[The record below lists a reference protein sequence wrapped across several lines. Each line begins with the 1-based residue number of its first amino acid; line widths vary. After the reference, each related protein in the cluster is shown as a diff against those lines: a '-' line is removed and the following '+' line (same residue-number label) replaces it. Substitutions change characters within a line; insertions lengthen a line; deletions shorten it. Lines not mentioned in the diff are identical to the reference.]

1 MQDALISPESL
12 SILTGAGLVEAT
24 GDKPMYV
31 HTTSTI
37 EVETANTINITLDE
51 DVHIAWNGGRTGKNT
66 KEEDTT
72 VDGTNVIKHA
82 EADIFCMT
90 LDDNGNVVGAPCV
103 PASVTAT
110 GNKVTITCKSAEKV
124 GSVVLV
130 DYYVE
135 KKSNVKQ
142 LEITADKFAG
152 NYYLEGST
160 LFRDEATGV
169 DLPAEF
175 IIPNGKIQSNFTFSM
190 ASSGDPSVFDFVMDA
205 FPGYT
210 KFDKTKKVLATI
222 QIIEDAVATTDEA
235 RDACVTA

>member
-12 SILTGAGLVEAT
+12 SVLTGAGLVEAS

-37 EVETANTINITLDE
+37 EVETANTIKITLDE
-51 DVHIAWNGGRTGKNT
+51 GVHIAWNGGRKG
-66 KEEDTT
+66 EGT
-72 VDGTNVIKHA
+72 VDGTNVVKHA

-90 LDDNGNVVGAPCV
+90 LDDNGNVSDTPCV
-103 PASVTAT
+103 PKTVSAE
-110 GNKVTITCKSAEKV
+110 GNEVTITCKSAEKV

-130 DYYVE
+130 DYYIE

-222 QIIEDAVATTDEA
+222 QIVEDDVATADEA
-235 RDACVTA
+235 RDACTIS